1 MNELEDNIIK
11 KQSDFF
17 IESKKTVVV
26 LFFVFSIILL
36 IYWFIKLQSYD
47 LDITLTSIWKIHVS
61 HFELFFID
69 ILPIILAIIFGNL
82 HYRIQAMKNN
92 YEKIISIKDK
102 IINKNAELA
111 SKFGSGNFD
120 ISNLKIYEQ
129 DILQKSLLKM
139 RKNLLD
145 NNKKESELNWIASG
159 KEQVSNILRIYNN
172 VDALSYETLVTLIK
186 YINVVQGAVYIY
198 DEYTHKL
205 VNVATYAFNRKKYI
219 NQEFSIGEGLIGQAA
234 FEMGT
239 IYRTEIPD
247 DYVTLTSGILGDK
260 KPKSIL
266 IVPLVSEENLKGVI
280 EFASVEEIPELSI
293 KLVEEVSFIIARTI
307 FNLKV
312 NAKTRHLLLE
322 SQRKT
327 EELKRNEEVLKQNA
341 DEMKA
346 TKEMIEV
353 TNIELNNKVQEIENA
368 QKRLHS
374 LLVNAS
380 EVISIYDEDGT
391 VTYESPSVEKI
402 LGYKAED
409 IIGKNGF
416 ERIESEAQTKIEAI
430 FKDVLIHPWK
440 SPSAEF
446 LYNKPDGNVIWLETT
461 TRNLLK
467 DPAIHGVILNTRDIT
482 QNKIA
487 EKEQRMRGQMQ
498 SLSENSPDII
508 IRFGLEGKIFYVNPM
523 MQYYTGIKT
532 KSLLKKQ
539 IEEIGLEIEIVNFFK
554 STIDLIKQKNKKQDI
569 EFVFPTVKGTKIMM
583 VNAIPEFNE
592 DSQLESVLF
601 VAHDITER
609 KQIEIEIQEK
619 NKKITESINY
629 AEHIQVSIL
638 PNTKLLQEY
647 IEKSFIFYR
656 PKDVVSGDFPWFF
669 KKDDFIYIAV
679 VDCTGHGVPGAMLSL
694 IGYFLLNNIVDRER
708 ILSAAEILDE
718 LHIGVR
724 HTLRQE
730 TPDAEARDGMD
741 IALLKIN
748 TTENILEYSG
758 AHRPLLML
766 RDNNLEEIKA
776 DKKAI
781 GGIPLKGKTE
791 KDFTNHTINLLSGD
805 KFFIFSDGLS
815 DQLGGPERKK
825 YSSKRVREVIQE
837 KNDYSIEKLANHMS
851 SDFINWQGDN
861 KQIDDVLLIGL
872 EIS

>member
-1 MNELEDNIIK
+1 MSDLQTDIIK

-17 IESKKTVVV
+17 RESKKNVIA
-26 LFFVFSIILL
+26 LIFIFCIILL
-36 IYWFIKLQSYD
+36 IFWYIKIHTNGLNIS
-47 LDITLTSIWKIHVS
+47 LSSIWKIHTDNL
-61 HFELFFID
+61 ELFFID
-69 ILPIILAIIFGNL
+69 ILPIVLALIFGNL
-82 HYRIQAMKNN
+82 HYRIQAIKSN
-92 YEKIISIKDK
+92 YEKIIQQKNSV
-102 IINKNAELA
+102 INKNAQLA
-111 SKFGSGNFD
+111 NKFGSGDFAITD
-120 ISNLKIYEQ
+120 LKIYEH

-139 RKNLLD
+139 RQNLLD
-145 NNKKESELNWIASG
+145 NNKKESELNWIARG
-159 KEQVSNILRIYNN
+159 KEQISNILRIHNN
-172 VDALSYETLVTLIK
+172 IEALSNETLVTLIK

-205 VNVATYAFNRKKYI
+205 INVATYAYNRRKYI
-219 NQEFSIGEGLIGQAA
+219 NQEFAIGEGLIGQAA

-247 DYVTLTSGILGDK
+247 YYVSIKSGIIDDN

-280 EFASVEEIPELSI
+280 EFASVEKIPELSI
-293 KLVEEVSFIIARTI
+293 KLIEEVSFIIARTI
-307 FNLKV
+307 FNLKI

-322 SQRKT
+322 SQQKT
-327 EELKRNEEVLKQNA
+327 EELKHNEDVLKQNA

-353 TNIELNNKVQEIENA
+353 TNIELNIKVQEIENA

-374 LLVNAS
+374 LLLNAS
-380 EVISIYDEDGT
+380 EVISIYNEEGI
-391 VTYESPSVEKI
+391 VKYESPSVEKI

-416 ERIESEAQTKIEAI
+416 ERVESEAQSKIEGI

-440 SPSAEF
+440 TPSTEF

-461 TRNLLK
+461 TRNMLK
-467 DPAIHGVILNTRDIT
+467 DQAINGVIFNTRDIT

-508 IRFGLEGKIFYVNPM
+508 IRFGLDGKIFYVNPM

-539 IEEIGLEIEIVNFFK
+539 IDSLGLEEQIVSFFK
-554 STIDLIKQKNKKQDI
+554 STIELIKQKNKKVEI
-569 EFVFPTVKGTKIMM
+569 EFIFPTIKGTKIMM
-583 VNAIPEFNE
+583 VNSIPEFNDDNE
-592 DSQLESVLF
+592 LESILF

-669 KKDDFIYIAV
+669 KKNEFIYIAV

-694 IGYFLLNNIVDRER
+694 IGYFLLNNIVDKEK
-708 ILSAAEILDE
+708 IHSASEILDE

-730 TPDAEARDGMD
+730 SPDAEARDGMD

-748 TTENILEYSG
+748 TNNNLLEYSG
-758 AHRPLLML
+758 AHRSLLFL
-766 RDNNLEEIKA
+766 RENTLEEIKA

-825 YSSKRVREVIQE
+825 YSTRRVREVIQE
-837 KNDYSIEKLANHMS
+837 KNDYSIEKLANHLAN
-851 SDFINWQGDN
+851 DFINWQGNN
-861 KQIDDVLLIGL
+861 KQIDDVLLIG
-872 EIS
+872 IQI

>member
-1 MNELEDNIIK
+1 MSNLDNNIIK
-11 KQSDFF
+11 EQSNFF
-17 IESKKTVVV
+17 RESKKNVIAL
-26 LFFVFSIILL
+26 LFIFSIILL
-36 IYWFIKLQSYD
+36 IFWFIKLQIEG
-47 LDITLTSIWKIHVS
+47 LDISFSSIWTIHKN
-61 HFELFFID
+61 HLELFFID
-69 ILPIILAIIFGNL
+69 VLPITLALIFANL
-82 HYRIQAMKNN
+82 HYRS
-92 YEKIISIKDK
+92 IINLKDK
-102 IINKNAELA
+102 IINKNAKLA
-111 SKFGSGNFD
+111 SKFGSGDFD
-120 ISNLKIYEQ
+120 ISELKIFEE

-145 NNKKESELNWIASG
+145 NNKKESELNWIARG
-159 KEQVSNILRIYNN
+159 KEQISNILRLYNN
-172 VDALSYETLVTLIK
+172 VEALSNETLVTLIK

-198 DEYTHKL
+198 DEYKQKL
-205 VNVATYAFNRKKYI
+205 VNVATYAYNRRKYI
-219 NQEFSIGEGLIGQAA
+219 NQEFAIGEGLIGQAA

-247 DYVTLTSGILGDK
+247 DYVTITSGILGDI

-280 EFASVEEIPELSI
+280 EFASTAEISELTI

-327 EELKRNEEVLKQNA
+327 EELKHNEEVLKENA

-353 TNIELNNKVQEIENA
+353 ANIELNSKVQEIENA
-368 QKRLHS
+368 QNRLHS

-416 ERIESEAQTKIEAI
+416 ERIESDAQNKIEAI
-430 FKDVLIHPWK
+430 FKDVIIHPWK
-440 SPSAEF
+440 TPSAEF

-508 IRFGLEGKIFYVNPM
+508 IRFGLDGKIFYVNPM
-523 MQYYTGIKT
+523 MQYYTDIKT
-532 KSLLKKQ
+532 RNLLKKQ
-539 IEEIGLEIEIVNFFK
+539 IENLGLEEQVVNFFK
-554 STIDLIKQKNKKQDI
+554 STIELIKDKNKKQEI
-569 EFVFPTVKGTKIMM
+569 ELIFPTVKGTKIMM

-592 DSQLESVLF
+592 DNILESVLF

-647 IEKSFIFYR
+647 IRKSFIFYR

-669 KKDDFIYIAV
+669 KKDEFIYIAV

-708 ILSAAEILDE
+708 IQSAAEILDE

-730 TPDAEARDGMD
+730 SPDAEARDGMD

-748 TTENILEYSG
+748 VNDNILEYSG

-766 RDNNLEEIKA
+766 RDNNLEEIKG

-791 KDFTNHTINLLSGD
+791 NDFTNHKINLISGD

-825 YSSKRVREVIQE
+825 YSTRRVREVIQE
-837 KNDYSIEKLANHMS
+837 KNDYTIEKLAEHMS
-851 SDFINWQGDN
+851 NDFIYWQGDN

-872 EIS
+872 EI